1 MTTAWLP
8 EEKIKKDQLIG
19 EIPGDPKN
27 LKKAIGWAK
36 YLSHLTNEERVEYF
50 NGDLKS
56 A

>member
-8 EEKIKKDQLIG
+8 EEKIKKEELID

-27 LKKAIGWAK
+27 LKEAIGWAK
-36 YLSHLTNEERVEYF
+36 YLSNLTSDERVEYF
-50 NGDLKS
+50 NGSLKL